1 MHHERTEPS
10 GMAAI
15 AGALHPTLKDE
26 NGNPMIN
33 IQKMEEHM
41 QKLAVKYAS
50 EAAGRVG
57 LWTEE
62 AKKANAVLRTEMDAV
77 GGIIEDAKEMR
88 KVFIETLRSMRT
100 TSTTEVAA
108 MMRPLEDLR
117 KFFLGADH
125 QKEVERLKEF
135 VELCERLEKLKK
147 SGFLDSVADTLLKLA

>member
-1 MHHERTEPS
+1 MHHERVEVA
-10 GMAAI
+10 GIAAI
-15 AGALHPTLKDE
+15 AGALHPTLRDE

-33 IQKMEEHM
+33 VQKIEEYME
-41 QKLAVKYAS
+41 KLAIKFAE
-50 EAAGRVG
+50 EAAQRVG

-77 GGIIEDAKEMR
+77 GGIMEDAKEM
-88 KVFIETLRSMRT
+88 KKAFIETFRGMRM

-108 MMRPLEDLR
+108 MMKPLEDLR

-147 SGFLDSVADTLLKLA
+147 SGFLDSVADTLIKLA

>member
-1 MHHERTEPS
+1 MQNEREAT
-10 GMAAI
+10 GIAAI
-15 AGALHPTLKDE
+15 AGALHPTLRDE
-26 NGNPMIN
+26 HGDPMID
-33 IQKMEEHM
+33 IQKIEEYM
-41 QKLAVKYAS
+41 QTLAIKFAEEAS
-50 EAAGRVG
+50 QRVG

-62 AKKANAVLRTEMDAV
+62 AKKANGLLQTEMTAV
-77 GGIIEDAKEMR
+77 ASVLEDSKEMK
-88 KVFIETLRSMRT
+88 KVFIETLRGMRM

-108 MMRPLEDLR
+108 MMKPLEDLR